1 MATRPNT
8 IVDFDTILLSP
19 GSGRAISEH
28 VSWPEK
34 GTLGYNVWN
43 EGFAKRIPG
52 VDKCVIDYSCP
63 DDWTTP
69 AFFSIQRLTEVEL
82 RVITPWPESALPG
95 VTSVTLPRTPWSD
108 DDIVVYKGD
117 RTMLPRSAWS
127 ISGRVVT
134 IPLDPV
140 NTTFIE
146 YRPRIRAFLTSK
158 DHSKDE
164 WAAKVSWNMQFK
176 ER

>member
-1 MATRPNT
+1 MAPRSNT

-19 GSGRAISEH
+19 GSGRAIDEN
-28 VSWPEK
+28 VSWRET
-34 GTLGYNVWN
+34 GTLGFNVWN

-52 VDKCVIDYSCP
+52 VDKCVIDYSCA

-69 AFFSIQRLTEVEL
+69 AFFSIPRLAEVEL

-95 VTSVTLPRTPWSD
+95 VTSVTLPRTPWSE
-108 DDIVVYKGD
+108 DDIVVYKAD
-117 RTMLPRSAWS
+117 RSMLPRSAWS

-134 IPLDPV
+134 IPLDAV

-158 DHSKDE
+158 GHSKNE
-164 WAAKVSWNMQFK
+164 WSAKVSWNMQFT